1 MSETLTKI
9 AREIKSAEET
19 KMIQA
24 KLDDARR
31 EAGIAEW
38 VKWLRELLPA
48 LVHDAV
54 LEDRG
59 YVKAPSEC
67 EYFFE
72 ACRREGVKI
81 QTDRGP
87 HDRALFSIRIEDLKK
102 AAGIA

>member
-38 VKWLRELLPA
+38 VKWLRETLPA
-48 LVHDAV
+48 RVHDAV
-54 LEDRG
+54 LNDES
-59 YVKAPSEC
+59 YINAPSDYD
-67 EYFFE
+67 YFFE
-72 ACRREGVKI
+72 ACKREGVRV
-81 QTDRGP
+81 QTERGP
-87 HDRALFSIRIEDLKK
+87 HDTTLFVIRIEDLKK
-102 AAGIA
+102 AAGIV